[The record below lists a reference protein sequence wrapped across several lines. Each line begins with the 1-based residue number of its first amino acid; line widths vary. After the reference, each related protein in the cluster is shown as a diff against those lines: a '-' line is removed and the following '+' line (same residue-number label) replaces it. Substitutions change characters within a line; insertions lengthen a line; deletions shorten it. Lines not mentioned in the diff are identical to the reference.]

1 MLNYAVF
8 FFVIALVAAAFG
20 FSGDAVGAD
29 VAVGALGADGAVS
42 VVAIAK
48 VLFLVFAALAATSFL
63 IGLLRRT

>member
-8 FFVIALVAAAFG
+8 FFVTALVAAVFG
-20 FSGDAVGAD
+20 FSGFAVSAVG
-29 VAVGALGADGAVS
+29 
-42 VVAIAK
+42 IAQ